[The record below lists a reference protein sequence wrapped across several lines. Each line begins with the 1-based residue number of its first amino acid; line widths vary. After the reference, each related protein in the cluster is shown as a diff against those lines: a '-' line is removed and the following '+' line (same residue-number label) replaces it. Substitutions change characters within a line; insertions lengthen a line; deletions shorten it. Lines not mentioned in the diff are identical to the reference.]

1 MIEELK
7 IFEKHPL
14 KECIK
19 ECLDAG
25 YFPATQ
31 KEFLEHKKNK
41 TIKRLNDSFD
51 TSTLVNFET
60 QKFKDATLKELQNIE
75 KTYNQGWRLVWVG
88 SVGDDGS
95 ADGGNVLYNVNGRLL
110 GIKKPKRKT

>member
-75 KTYNQGWRLVWVG
+75 KTYNQGWRLVWVS
-88 SVGDDGS
+88 SVDDLNGIAYCS
-95 ADGGNVLYNVNGRLL
+95 SDLYDNSGRLL
-110 GIKKPKRKT
+110 GIKKGKK